1 MPLAQRKTAYPYISW
16 ICRLLKSDCAKG
28 GGRHAVALPERARKM
43 GCAVKPAALSDLLDR
58 RIRGA
63 QQVFRLPQPVLQQI
77 FMRRTANVS
86 LKAANQVRFADAAL
100 FSKQIQSK
108 FLCKMAVDIPYG
120 RLQKAAD
127 RSCQFPRRGKPAQN
141 TVDTGRDLMFIGEHA
156 AGGTDHRDEMLA
168 ERLNVRACMDTAEPL
183 VQIIRVGA
191 AAASI
196 EVEPEK
202 VHSIFAPVSVRLPA
216 VEQADLVCPQ
226 FCFYA
231 VIPDMERPR
240 THIQQQVLVKKTAL
254 YMVGIIADEMPK
266 LRAEI

>member
-1 MPLAQRKTAYPYISW
+1 
-16 ICRLLKSDCAKG
+16 
-28 GGRHAVALPERARKM
+28 
-43 GCAVKPAALSDLLDR
+43 
-58 RIRGA
+58 
-63 QQVFRLPQPVLQQI
+63 
-77 FMRRTANVS
+77 
-86 LKAANQVRFADAAL
+86 
-100 FSKQIQSK
+100 
-108 FLCKMAVDIPYG
+108 
-120 RLQKAAD
+120 
-127 RSCQFPRRGKPAQN
+127 
-141 TVDTGRDLMFIGEHA
+141 MFIGKHA

-168 ERLNVRACMDTAEPL
+168 ERLNVRTCMDIAEPL

-216 VEQADLVCPQ
+216 VEQADLVCLQ

-254 YMVGIIADEMPK
+254 YSVGIIADKMPE
-266 LRAEI
+266 LRAEIQGASSEF